1 MKDMMKAFAKYAKE
15 QFGYDIS
22 IKKSSTPDTFES
34 LFGASFVKQ
43 NDDDI
48 LSCEGME
55 RRVVYKNM
63 VARVNYADT
72 VYSEEIYSQTDVVL
86 AA

>member
-15 QFGYDIS
+15 QFDYDIS
-22 IKKSSTPDTFES
+22 IKESSTPDTFES

-48 LSCEGME
+48 FFVKEW
-55 RRVVYKNM
+55 R
-63 VARVNYADT
+63 
-72 VYSEEIYSQTDVVL
+72 EEAINTQKFK
-86 AA
+86 

>member
-1 MKDMMKAFAKYAKE
+1 MMKAFAKYAKE

-22 IKKSSTPDTFES
+22 IKESSASDTFES

-48 LSCEGME
+48 FFCEGME
-55 RRVVYKNM
+55 RRGN
-63 VARVNYADT
+63 
-72 VYSEEIYSQTDVVL
+72 
-86 AA
+86 